1 MNLDEQEALRV
12 KREARELEQGMRAIL
27 RLFAAG
33 QLVYR
38 QRTWRARPVTAA
50 VYRLLMMRG
59 EWLPEWRAWRSRNRC
74 GMAPVDAYY
83 AGWRECRAAS
93 QA

>member
-1 MNLDEQEALRV
+1 MALAEQAALRV
-12 KREARELEQGMRAIL
+12 RREVRELEQGMRAIL

-38 QRTWRARPVTAA
+38 QRTWHAPPVAAA
-50 VYRLLMMRG
+50 VERLLRLRG
-59 EWLPEWRAWRSRNRC
+59 EWLPEWKAWRSRDRC
-74 GMAPVDAYY
+74 GLAPVDAYY
-83 AGWRECRAAS
+83 AGWRECRAAR